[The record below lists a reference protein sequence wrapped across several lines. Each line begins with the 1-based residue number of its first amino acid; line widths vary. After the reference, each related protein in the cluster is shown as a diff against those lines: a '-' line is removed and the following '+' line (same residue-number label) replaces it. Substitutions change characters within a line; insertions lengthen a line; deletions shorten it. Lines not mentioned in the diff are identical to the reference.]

1 MAELEVASF
10 LSIRS
15 VYRQCELDCFLNFL
29 FISGL
34 FDMSFVVKNKTL
46 CFRIN
51 SLVKFDENHTALV
64 HVVITDVEDLVTVQ
78 ISSWRLNIVAKI
90 LANLWK
96 LLQKNKENN
105 KIRHSHS
112 CLPYHR
118 FFLIVF
124 FLIQR
129 LKALISSPSYA

>member
-1 MAELEVASF
+1 MQGLKSAILAIFQKSAEMALPCYCSPQKALSKIENLLLFWVPVNLKNILMAELEVASF

-78 ISSWRLNIVAKI
+78 ISS
-90 LANLWK
+90 
-96 LLQKNKENN
+96 
-105 KIRHSHS
+105 
-112 CLPYHR
+112 
-118 FFLIVF
+118 
-124 FLIQR
+124 
-129 LKALISSPSYA
+129 

>member
-1 MAELEVASF
+1 MQGLKSAILAIFQKSAEMALPCYCSPQKALSKIENLLLFWVPMNLKNTLMAELEVASF

-78 ISSWRLNIVAKI
+78 ISS
-90 LANLWK
+90 
-96 LLQKNKENN
+96 
-105 KIRHSHS
+105 
-112 CLPYHR
+112 
-118 FFLIVF
+118 
-124 FLIQR
+124 
-129 LKALISSPSYA
+129 

>member
-1 MAELEVASF
+1 MQGLKSAILAIFQKSSEMALPCYCSPQKALSKIENLLLFWVPMNLKNTLMAELEVASF

-64 HVVITDVEDLVTVQ
+64 HVGITDVEDLVTVQ
-78 ISSWRLNIVAKI
+78 ISS
-90 LANLWK
+90 
-96 LLQKNKENN
+96 
-105 KIRHSHS
+105 
-112 CLPYHR
+112 
-118 FFLIVF
+118 
-124 FLIQR
+124 
-129 LKALISSPSYA
+129 